1 MTPTLFKGLRE
12 TKSAIKDAIRSNAT
26 MNSGN
31 PASTAKLLDETQDI
45 DTVKWIL
52 AETVKANDWDG
63 RYSRKVK
70 EWANQLYIPVL
81 HSENGR
87 EHGAIDGPHPA
98 HINQLI
104 EAIMKL

>member
-1 MTPTLFKGLRE
+1 MTPELNKELGA
-12 TKSAIKDAIRSNAT
+12 TKEAIYNTIHNAII
-26 MNSGN
+26 NSGK
-31 PASTAKLLDETQDI
+31 PSDTANLLNKTQDI

-63 RYSRKVK
+63 RYSRKTK

-81 HSENGR
+81 HGEDGR
-87 EHGAIDGPHPA
+87 KYGAINGPHPA

-104 EAIMKL
+104 EAIMAP

>member
-1 MTPTLFKGLRE
+1 MTPELNKNLRA
-12 TKSAIKDAIRSNAT
+12 TKEAIKEAIRSHAT
-26 MNSGN
+26 MSSGK
-31 PASTAKLLDETQDI
+31 PAETAKLLNETQDI

-63 RYSRKVK
+63 RYSKRVK

-81 HSENGR
+81 HGENGR
-87 EHGAIDGPHPA
+87 EHGALNGPHPA